1 MSNTDSEVAKPTA
14 FESHELTERLRTLRS
29 RFGEFRGRL

>member
-1 MSNTDSEVAKPTA
+1 MSNSDNEVAKSTVI
-14 FESHELTERLRTLRS
+14 ESHELSLRLRTLRS

>member
-1 MSNTDSEVAKPTA
+1 MNKADNEVAKPTA
-14 FESHELTERLRTLRS
+14 FEAHELAEKVRTLRV